1 MKIILT
7 RIPEDLSSKLKALST
22 EREVSMNALIREL
35 IVREVGEVDVKPLP
49 EKNAAGRAQLLLRM
63 PSSLST
69 KLEVLST
76 RRSMTKSAYLRYL
89 IHSAYNQ
96 NK

>member
-1 MKIILT
+1 MKMILT
-7 RIPEDLSSKLKALST
+7 RIPEDLSTKLKALST

-35 IVREVGEVDVKPLP
+35 IVREVGELDVKPILD
-49 EKNAAGRAQLLLRM
+49 KSAAGRAQLLLRM

-69 KLEVLST
+69 KLEVLSSK
-76 RRSMTKSAYLRYL
+76 RAMTKSAYLRYL
-89 IHSAYNQ
+89 IHRAHNQ